1 MEVGRN
7 SVVSFFMTMVQLSCQ
22 RMDYLLSCWWSG
34 WRSAPQ
40 HRRVSAPPRH
50 CPLSLTFLP
59 LPLLDPS
66 CRSLPIL
73 VPLVVVKLCL
83 QLHVGGGLLLQPRH
97 QLVDLRLVLCFSLA
111 VVRDCVIKLCLLVGN
126 LLVQHLEYTL
136 RSRVFGFIFN
146 LASPTPT
153 RATCPSPWPGARLA
167 GRSPSWESDHHQCI
181 CCQGQNSLTKSPLR
195 PSKIKSKLCFQF
207 AKCLYYAFFLCLFLF
222 CTLAAEGNDWLPK
235 TPLYSSDT
243 AQEWLQLLAS
253 LRSWQFWDF
262 RERGASIIIRCRDII
277 SQVPQPTCF
286 WKWHSWQLGNL
297 TRISSAL
304 NFSSSSQYLISDM
317 SKLSPIIQYQ

>member
-1 MEVGRN
+1 
-7 SVVSFFMTMVQLSCQ
+7 
-22 RMDYLLSCWWSG
+22 MDYLLSCWWSG

-111 VVRDCVIKLCLLVGN
+111 VVRDCVIQLCLLVGN

-136 RSRVFGFIFN
+136 RSRVFGFIIN
-146 LASPTPT
+146 LASPIPT
-153 RATCPSPWPGARLA
+153 RATCPSPWPGAPPA
-167 GRSPSWESDHHQCI
+167 ARSPSW
-181 CCQGQNSLTKSPLR
+181 
-195 PSKIKSKLCFQF
+195 
-207 AKCLYYAFFLCLFLF
+207 
-222 CTLAAEGNDWLPK
+222 
-235 TPLYSSDT
+235 
-243 AQEWLQLLAS
+243 
-253 LRSWQFWDF
+253 
-262 RERGASIIIRCRDII
+262 
-277 SQVPQPTCF
+277 
-286 WKWHSWQLGNL
+286 
-297 TRISSAL
+297 
-304 NFSSSSQYLISDM
+304 
-317 SKLSPIIQYQ
+317 